1 MSAVFFGARSGS
13 GPARGRPRALL
24 AAALAAAAFAI
35 APGAGPVRVAAAESA
50 TFTREYQAGVDA
62 FRLGKLD
69 VARAHLE
76 KARALAPKLP
86 GPSRFLAAVAHAQE
100 RWADCIEAARLA
112 LAQNPRSSEAADTR
126 KLHDRCRE
134 AAGRPAYRGDLGE
147 RAAIAVTTS
156 VPGAAVRIG
165 GLGYGATPVAPRPIE
180 PGTLAVELAKP
191 GFRPV
196 RTSALALPGIVT
208 VVAVEL
214 APEPPAPAP
223 ARPGAPSRAPAPAP
237 AAREPRSRF

>member
-1 MSAVFFGARSGS
+1 L
-13 GPARGRPRALL
+13 RGRPWAAL
-24 AAALAAAAFAI
+24 AAALATFAVTF
-35 APGAGPVRVAAAESA
+35 ALGAGPVRVAAAESA
-50 TFTREYQAGVDA
+50 AFTREYQAGVDA
-62 FRLGKLD
+62 FRLGRLD

-76 KARALAPKLP
+76 KARTLAPRLP

-112 LAQNPRSSEAADTR
+112 LAQNPRSNERVDTR

-134 AAGRPAYRGDLGE
+134 AAGRPAYRGELGE

-156 VPGAAVRIG
+156 IPGAAVRIG

-196 RTSALALPGIVT
+196 RLEVAALPGIVT
-208 VVAVEL
+208 DVAVEL
-214 APEPPAPAP
+214 APEPAPAP
-223 ARPGAPSRAPAPAP
+223 TPPAPPARPAAPRAPAPAP
-237 AAREPRSRF
+237 REPRSRL